1 MSSELF
7 IKIVSAII
15 TIIVALI
22 TGYVIPAIKAHI
34 NEKDMETILKYV
46 RIAIMCADQI
56 YTKEQWEEKKQ
67 YVKAYIIKVADEKLH
82 IKLTDEDIETLIE
95 GLVNEIHENGVKE

>member
-1 MSSELF
+1 MSSEIF
-7 IKIVSAII
+7 IKIVGAVI
-15 TIIVALI
+15 TIATALI
-22 TGYVIPAIKAHI
+22 TGYVIPAIKSHI

-56 YTKEQWEEKKQ
+56 FTKEQWEEKKQ
-67 YVKAYIIKVADEKLH
+67 WVKTYIIKVADEKLH
-82 IKLTDEDIETLIE
+82 IKLTEEDIETLIE